1 MTKHFLVVWLTLA
14 ALLSL
19 PARADDGH
27 NHDAAPS
34 APTGPALPRFA
45 AVSDLFELVGIV
57 DGKRLT
63 VYLDRFADNQ
73 PVPGATV
80 ELDLGSTPVALQ
92 EHAPGEFEGTLA
104 DALAPGVTPVTATIV
119 AGTESDLLAGEI
131 DVHETA
137 HAEPT
142 GTALRWWP
150 WMAAAALL
158 ALAGTVWARRRSTAR
173 STIRMGG
180 AA

>member
-1 MTKHFLVVWLTLA
+1 MTRNSLLVWLSLA

-45 AVSDLFELVGIV
+45 AESDLFELVGIV
-57 DGKRLT
+57 DGKHLT

-73 PVPGATV
+73 PVKGATL
-80 ELDLGSTPVALQ
+80 ELAVGGAQVALQ

-104 DALAPGVTPVTATIV
+104 AALTPGVTAITATIV
-119 AGTESDLLAGEI
+119 AGTDSDLLAGEV
-131 DVHETA
+131 DVHEAA
-137 HAEPT
+137 HDEPAA
-142 GTALRWWP
+142 GKARWLP
-150 WMAAAALL
+150 WTVAGALL
-158 ALAGTVWARRRSTAR
+158 ALAGAAWAWRRSTASQR
-173 STIRMGG
+173 RVGG